1 MYNLNQFWLGTGV
14 RGTKHLLPTY
24 LPTRQVIFNERSGF
38 KFWSFIFL
46 NNSGK
51 NNRIYFSRVFSKNR
65 WYHVFWISTMQFTCV
80 SLWLLTRNHNICTS
94 FNILGFNLTAMYSLD
109 LKQCHLNRKK
119 KTHKPHKTY
128 STPCMYRCESN
139 FVYLFVYSS
148 ALLSRFNTFYVTK

>member
-1 MYNLNQFWLGTGV
+1 MELNIYYQ
-14 RGTKHLLPTY
+14 HTY
-24 LPTRQVIFNERSGF
+24 LLVKSYLTNVRVL
-38 KFWSFIFL
+38 SFGLLFSSIIAA
-46 NNSGK
+46 K
-51 NNRIYFSRVFSKNR
+51 TTVYISRVFSKNR

-119 KTHKPHKTY
+119 THKPHKTY